1 MSCDLC
7 AQRSREY
14 RLTQLCCC
22 VRLVLS
28 AYPSKAH
35 AAGMLATIDRVPGA
49 PKRQAVLD
57 AVKESLTSRE
67 AACA

>member
-1 MSCDLC
+1 MTCPLC
-7 AQRSREY
+7 QSHRHEY
-14 RLTQLCCC
+14 QLTRLCCC

-35 AAGMLATIDRVPGA
+35 AAGMLATIERQPGA

-57 AVKESLTSRE
+57 AVKAALAKAE

>member
-14 RLTQLCCC
+14 QLTRLCCC

-35 AAGMLATIDRVPGA
+35 AAGMLATIDRIPGA
-49 PKRQAVLD
+49 PKRQDVID
-57 AVKESLTSRE
+57 RVKDSLRTGE